1 MHRYYTCA
9 MSEQL
14 FDFKE
19 QRDLL
24 EQWADRKGDQGL
36 HDYWESR
43 NQVSID
49 GRPTGIISDESVPIA
64 VPVH

>member
-1 MHRYYTCA
+1 MA
-9 MSEQL
+9 VPL

-24 EQWADRKGDQGL
+24 EQWADRKRGQGL

-49 GRPTGIISDESVPIA
+49 GKRTRIVSDESVPIA
-64 VPVH
+64 TPGH